1 MRFKKSSELPGAG
14 RTRAW
19 HHHGSHT
26 PTSPGAIL
34 LGKMAYSPKQIRRQC
49 RLSNCVPSGA
59 IYLACKEFSQILVQP
74 ARRFQNY
81 HLMLKQQAART
92 TSLTVHPVHITYRK
106 VMKSNVSQL

>member
-34 LGKMAYSPKQIRRQC
+34 LGKMAYQTKQIRRQC
-49 RLSNCVPSGA
+49 RYIEVVDNSPC
-59 IYLACKEFSQILVQP
+59 
-74 ARRFQNY
+74 FQN
-81 HLMLKQQAART
+81 
-92 TSLTVHPVHITYRK
+92 
-106 VMKSNVSQL
+106 SN